1 MLIFTIILT
10 VAFVLIFAA
19 AITQFILIKILL
31 NKQKTYEQWILT
43 TRNSVQETL
52 EFMRDID
59 KQGVF
64 SSREVEQGIFE
75 SDDLV
80 GQIFKQLTEIVED
93 LNKKIE

>member
-1 MLIFTIILT
+1 M
-10 VAFVLIFAA
+10 LIFAA

>member
-1 MLIFTIILT
+1 VVAISIVIAELIII
-10 VAFVLIFAA
+10 
-19 AITQFILIKILL
+19 KKLL
-31 NKQKTYEQWILT
+31 NKQKTYEAWILS
-43 TRNSVQETL
+43 TRTQVQETL
-52 EFMRDID
+52 TFMRDID

-64 SSREVEQGIFE
+64 SSREVAEGIFE